1 MAALVWDQTGKK
13 YYETGVDKGV
23 YYPLE
28 ASGAYGTGEAWD
40 GLMSVEESPSGAEPS
55 AIYANNHKYLELMSE
70 EEFAGTIGAYTYP
83 AGFNACQ
90 GIAEMKENTGVY
102 VTQQVRKHFGFS
114 YRTLV
119 GNDTELDDHGYK
131 LHLVYNALA
140 KPSSQTNNSK
150 NDSAEAKELSWEFS
164 TTPVEV
170 GVDKLKPTAHIV
182 IDSRVIDAGK
192 LKKIEDLIYGTE
204 QKEATLPSPKEI
216 YSIIVAEG

>member
-55 AIYANNHKYLELMSE
+55 AIYANNHKYLELMTE

-90 GIAEMKENTGVY
+90 GVAEMKEKYWCLCHST
-102 VTQQVRKHFGFS
+102 
-114 YRTLV
+114 
-119 GNDTELDDHGYK
+119 
-131 LHLVYNALA
+131 
-140 KPSSQTNNSK
+140 SK
-150 NDSAEAKELSWEFS
+150 KAFRIFL
-164 TTPVEV
+164 
-170 GVDKLKPTAHIV
+170 
-182 IDSRVIDAGK
+182 
-192 LKKIEDLIYGTE
+192 
-204 QKEATLPSPKEI
+204 
-216 YSIIVAEG
+216 

>member
-1 MAALVWDQTGKK
+1 MAVLVWDQTGKK

-23 YYPLE
+23 FYPLE
-28 ASGAYGTGEAWD
+28 NKGTYGKGEAWD
-40 GLMSVEESPSGAEPS
+40 GLMSVEENPSGAEPS

-70 EEFAGTIGAYTYP
+70 EEFSGA
-83 AGFNACQ
+83 
-90 GIAEMKENTGVY
+90 Y

-140 KPSSQTNNSK
+140 KPSSQTNSSK

-164 TTPVEV
+164 TTPIEV
-170 GVDKLKPTAHIV
+170 GVEKLKPTAHIV

-192 LKKIEDLIYGTE
+192 LKKIEDLIYGTAE
-204 QKEATLPSPKEI
+204 KEATLPTPKEI
-216 YSIIVAEG
+216 YDIIVAEG

>member
-55 AIYANNHKYLELMSE
+55 ATYANNHKYLELMSE

-90 GIAEMKENTGVY
+90 GVAEMKENTGVY

-131 LHLVYNALA
+131 LH
-140 KPSSQTNNSK
+140 
-150 NDSAEAKELSWEFS
+150 SAEAKELSCEFS

-216 YSIIVAEG
+216 YNIIVAEG

>member
-1 MAALVWDQTGKK
+1 MAVLVWDQTGKK

-23 YYPLE
+23 FYPLE
-28 ASGAYGTGEAWD
+28 ASGTYGKGEAWD
-40 GLMSVEESPSGAEPS
+40 GLMSVEENPSGAEPS
-55 AIYANNHKYLELMSE
+55 PIYANNHKYLELMSE

-83 AGFNACQ
+83 TGFNACQ
-90 GIAEMKENTGVY
+90 GVVEMKENTGAY
-102 VTQQVRKHFGFS
+102 VTQQVRKHFGLS

-140 KPSSQTNNSK
+140 KPSSQTNSSK

-182 IDSRVIDAGK
+182 IDSRVTDAGK

-216 YSIIVAEG
+216 YNIIVAEG

>member
-55 AIYANNHKYLELMSE
+55 AIYANNHKYLELMTE

-90 GIAEMKENTGVY
+90 GVAEMKENTGVY

-150 NDSAEAKELSWEFS
+150 NDSVEAKELSWEFS

-170 GVDKLKPTAHIV
+170 GVDKITPTAHIF
-182 IDSRVIDAGK
+182 IDSRFIDAGK

-216 YSIIVAEG
+216 YNIIVAEG